1 MKYNT
6 LPPINPFQFDFQS
19 NEEDDYS
26 LHQSFAVHAHTASVR
41 TVDTRGKY
49 LASGGADDR
58 IYVYDMKTRQ
68 EIQVNHLNLKSHFDT
83 NSQFLPI
90 LQLLTPHDGIV
101 NHLRF
106 TPDATH
112 VFSAASDGTLA
123 ATRTGSWIS
132 EGFWKAPH
140 GGKSITHLSIH
151 PSGKLALTLGADL
164 TLRTWNLVKG
174 RQIFTTNLK
183 SKSSLG
189 RIVEYVEFSP
199 DGQNFLLSGAKSVE
213 IWNIERA
220 GVTRE
225 IQCDAKPTSVC
236 WLDDANLLVG
246 LNNGK
251 LLWCNLEKDEQL
263 TFEMYE
269 SRVKGLHYRDGFLA
283 SISSNGDVTI
293 WKLTIDEPDV
303 TELCSINIG
312 CRPTCVTVINLSDF
326 ASEYILKKENDV
338 SDEEAAN
345 ELKKNNK
352 AKANSQVGKVIIECD
367 NDEDDVDAATTS
379 KPSKVNKSR
388 TLTETKAI
396 DSKKKRKS
404 VDTAITEKAIPSR
417 VTPSRAKKSKLNQ
430 SKNSSGFI
438 EEDIE

>member
-1 MKYNT
+1 M
-6 LPPINPFQFDFQS
+6 
-19 NEEDDYS
+19 
-26 LHQSFAVHAHTASVR
+26 
-41 TVDTRGKY
+41 
-49 LASGGADDR
+49 
-58 IYVYDMKTRQ
+58 
-68 EIQVNHLNLKSHFDT
+68 
-83 NSQFLPI
+83 
-90 LQLLTPHDGIV
+90 TPHDGIV

-140 GGKSITHLSIH
+140 AGKSITHLTIH

-164 TLRTWNLVKG
+164 TLKTWNLVKG

-183 SKSSLG
+183 SISSLG
-189 RIVEYVEFSP
+189 RIIEYVEFSP
-199 DGQNFLLSGAKSVE
+199 NGQNFMLSGAKSVE

-236 WLDDANLLVG
+236 WLNDVHLLIG

-251 LLWCNLEKDEQL
+251 LLWCNLDEDEQL

-283 SISSNGDVTI
+283 SISSNGDVTV
-293 WKLTIDEPDV
+293 WKLTIDKQDI
-303 TELCSINIG
+303 TELCAINIG
-312 CRPTCVTVINLSDF
+312 CRPTCVTIINLSDF
-326 ASEYILKKENDV
+326 ASEYILKMENDV
-338 SDEEAAN
+338 NDETTAD
-345 ELKKNNK
+345 ELKKMNK
-352 AKANSQVGKVIIECD
+352 AKANSQVGKVIIECE
-367 NDEDDVDAATTS
+367 NDDDAEDVATTTSSS
-379 KPSKVNKSR
+379 KSSKINKK
-388 TLTETKAI
+388 ETSF
-396 DSKKKRKS
+396 DVLNTSKSKKRKS
-404 VDTAITEKAIPSR
+404 VGNGDTVPTKAVR
-417 VTPSRAKKSKLNQ
+417 TPSRLTPSRTKKTKLNK

-438 EEDIE
+438 EEDAE

>member
-1 MKYNT
+1 M
-6 LPPINPFQFDFQS
+6 
-19 NEEDDYS
+19 
-26 LHQSFAVHAHTASVR
+26 HAHTASVR

-68 EIQVNHLNLKSHFDT
+68 EIQVSFEGLRLIELHDLTLINLF
-83 NSQFLPI
+83 
-90 LQLLTPHDGIV
+90 QLLTPHDGIV

-140 GGKSITHLSIH
+140 GGKAITHLTIH

-164 TLRTWNLVKG
+164 TLKTWNLVKG

-199 DGQNFLLSGAKSVE
+199 DGQNFILSGAKSVE
-213 IWNIERA
+213 VWNIERA

-236 WLDDANLLVG
+236 WLDDANLLIG
-246 LNNGK
+246 LNSGK

-269 SRVKGLHYRDGFLA
+269 SRVKGLQYRDGFLA
-283 SISSNGDVTI
+283 SISSDGDVTV
-293 WKLTIDEPDV
+293 WQLTIDEQDI
-303 TELCSINIG
+303 TELCAINIG
-312 CRPTCVTVINLSDF
+312 CRPTCVTVVNLADF
-326 ASEYILKKENDV
+326 ASEYVLKMEREV
-338 SDEEAAN
+338 SEEEVADE
-345 ELKKNNK
+345 LRKKNRF
-352 AKANSQVGKVIIECD
+352 KANSQVGKVVIECE
-367 NDEDDVDAATTS
+367 NDEDEEKEATTAATP
-379 KPSKVNKSR
+379 KPSKINKSQ
-388 TLTETKAI
+388 ASV
-396 DSKKKRKS
+396 DAGASASKSLKKRKS
-404 VDTAITEKAIPSR
+404 VANGDATTAKVATPTR
-417 VTPSRAKKSKLNQ
+417 VTPSRAKKSKLNK

-438 EEDIE
+438 EEDVE

>member
-1 MKYNT
+1 M
-6 LPPINPFQFDFQS
+6 QS
-19 NEEDDYS
+19 SEDDYS

-68 EIQVNHLNLKSHFDT
+68 EIQVSASTKSAAT
-83 NSQFLPI
+83 MKIQLPCFRF
-90 LQLLTPHDGIV
+90 QLLTPHDGIV

-112 VFSAASDGTLA
+112 VFSAASDGTFA

-140 GGKSITHLSIH
+140 GGKSITHLTIH

-164 TLRTWNLVKG
+164 TLKTWNLVKG

-183 SKSSLG
+183 GKSSLG
-189 RIVEYVEFSP
+189 RIIEYVEFSP
-199 DGQNFLLSGAKSVE
+199 DGQNFLLSGGKSVE

-220 GVTRE
+220 GVTCE

-236 WLDDANLLVG
+236 WLNDVNLLIG

-269 SRVKGLHYRDGFLA
+269 NRVKGLHYRDGFLA

-293 WKLTIDEPDV
+293 WKLTIDEQDI
-303 TELCSINIG
+303 TELCAINIG
-312 CRPTCVTVINLSDF
+312 CRPTCVTVVDLSDF
-326 ASEYILKKENDV
+326 ASEYILKMENNV

-345 ELKKNNK
+345 ELRKHSK
-352 AKANSQVGKVIIECD
+352 AKAISQVGKVVIEC
-367 NDEDDVDAATTS
+367 EDDDEPATTANTS
-379 KPSKVNKSR
+379 KPKKGSQSNASGAADANKSK
-388 TLTETKAI
+388 E
-396 DSKKKRKS
+396 KRKS
-404 VDTAITEKAIPSR
+404 VGNGVAEAAQATTPSR
-417 VTPSRAKKSKLNQ
+417 LTPSRAKKSKLNK

-438 EEDIE
+438 EEDVE

>member
-1 MKYNT
+1 M
-6 LPPINPFQFDFQS
+6 
-19 NEEDDYS
+19 
-26 LHQSFAVHAHTASVR
+26 
-41 TVDTRGKY
+41 
-49 LASGGADDR
+49 
-58 IYVYDMKTRQ
+58 
-68 EIQVNHLNLKSHFDT
+68 
-83 NSQFLPI
+83 
-90 LQLLTPHDGIV
+90 

-140 GGKSITHLSIH
+140 AGKSITHLTIH

-164 TLRTWNLVKG
+164 TLKTWNLVKG

-189 RIVEYVEFSP
+189 RVIEYVEFSP
-199 DGQNFLLSGAKSVE
+199 DGQNFLLTGAKSVE

-236 WLDDANLLVG
+236 WLDDNNLLVG
-246 LNNGK
+246 LNSGK

-283 SISSNGDVTI
+283 SISSGGDVTV
-293 WKLTIDEPDV
+293 WQLTIEEQDI
-303 TELCSINIG
+303 TELCAINIG

-326 ASEYILKKENDV
+326 ASEYVLKMENDV
-338 SDEEAAN
+338 SDDEAAN
-345 ELKKNNK
+345 ELRKGNK
-352 AKANSQVGKVIIECD
+352 AKVNSQVGKVVIECE
-367 NDEDDVDAATTS
+367 NDDDEEDSVAKASTS
-379 KPSKVNKSR
+379 KSSSKNKVSP
-388 TLTETKAI
+388 TDADAI
-396 DSKKKRKS
+396 KSKKRKS
-404 VDTAITEKAIPSR
+404 VGNGDTPAKTAAAMPRRE
-417 VTPSRAKKSKLNQ
+417 TPSRAKKSKLNK

-438 EEDIE
+438 EEDVE

>member
-1 MKYNT
+1 M
-6 LPPINPFQFDFQS
+6 QS
-19 NEEDDYS
+19 NEDDYS

-58 IYVYDMKTRQ
+58 IFVYDMKTRQ
-68 EIQVNHLNLKSHFDT
+68 EIQVNSSPKSAPPTIRF
-83 NSQFLPI
+83 NFPRLFF
-90 LQLLTPHDGIV
+90 QLLTPHDGIV

-123 ATRTGSWIS
+123 ATRTGSWMS

-140 GGKSITHLSIH
+140 GGKSITHLAIH
-151 PSGKLALTLGADL
+151 PSGKLALTLGVDL
-164 TLRTWNLVKG
+164 TLKTWNLVKG

-189 RIVEYVEFSP
+189 RIIEYVEFSP
-199 DGQNFLLSGAKSVE
+199 DGQNFLLSGAKCVE
-213 IWNIERA
+213 VWNIERA

-225 IQCDAKPTSVC
+225 IQCDAKPTCVC
-236 WLDDANLLVG
+236 WLDGNNLLIG
-246 LNNGK
+246 LNSGK
-251 LLWCNLEKDEQL
+251 LLWCNLEQDEQL

-293 WKLTIDEPDV
+293 WKLTIDEQDI
-303 TELCSINIG
+303 TELCAINIG

-326 ASEYILKKENDV
+326 ASEYVLKIENDV
-338 SDEEAAN
+338 SDEEAAI
-345 ELKKNNK
+345 ELRKINK
-352 AKANSQVGKVIIECD
+352 AKANSQVGKVVIECEKD
-367 NDEDDVDAATTS
+367 DDDDDECKATAS
-379 KPSKVNKSR
+379 KPIPSSNSKLLSAEAYAV
-388 TLTETKAI
+388 T
-396 DSKKKRKS
+396 SKKKRKS
-404 VDTAITEKAIPSR
+404 PGNGDAAATKATATPSR
-417 VTPSRAKKSKLNQ
+417 VAPSRVKKSKSNK
-430 SKNSSGFI
+430 SKNISGFI
-438 EEDIE
+438 EEDLE